1 MTGDFELRKK
11 VGSAFPYY
19 PGVGWTFRNE
29 ALCVNTDFLGIVK
42 GFYLYFRSKTPIS
55 AA

>member
-29 ALCVNTDFLGIVK
+29 ALWLNTDFLGICRRILLV
-42 GFYLYFRSKTPIS
+42 F
-55 AA
+55 